1 MDYINSAQNTL
12 TSGVQSLG
20 QTIDTAKASVSTT
33 MNDFSSK
40 NVLNASSDF
49 LAANSLIAKF
59 VFIILILIAFM
70 ILFSLGTA
78 FLSYMVSPTKTPRFV
93 TGVRSGSRFKQIA
106 QDPTAG
112 GAQVVFRSNN
122 QESGIEFTWELWLKV
137 DSLRARSSSANV
149 NKDDY
154 SHIFHKGNQ
163 QYLELGTS
171 DTGIAKTN
179 NGPGLYLLNDS
190 SGVAT
195 ISFFQNVVSPTD
207 GSQLSD
213 KQLKIKNIP
222 LGKWFHLA
230 LRLKNRVLDAY
241 VNGQIAAR
249 TIFKEIPKQNYD
261 DVYLCDGLY
270 GGFPGSICDLRY
282 FDRALSVFEINSIVS
297 RGPNLAMNDDLEG
310 DPGEYDYLSST
321 WYNNLWK
328 SS

>member
-12 TSGVQSLG
+12 STGVQSLG
-20 QTIDTAKASVSTT
+20 QSIDSAKASVSTT

-59 VFIILILIAFM
+59 VFIILLLIVFM

-78 FLSYMVSPTKTPRFV
+78 FISYMVSPTKTPRFV

-106 QDPTAG
+106 QDPNAG

-137 DSLRARSSSANV
+137 DGLRTKAANAG
-149 NKDDY
+149 NNNDY

-163 QYLELGTS
+163 QYIESGS
-171 DTGIAKTN
+171 NMGVAKTN
-179 NGPGLYLLNDS
+179 NGPGLYLLNDAS
-190 SGVAT
+190 SVGV
-195 ISFFQNVVSPTD
+195 ISFFQNVVSPTG

-213 KQLKIKNIP
+213 KQLNINNIP

-261 DVYLCDGLY
+261 DVYLCDGIY

-297 RGPNLAMNDDLEG
+297 RGPNLAMNDDTEG

-328 SS
+328 ST